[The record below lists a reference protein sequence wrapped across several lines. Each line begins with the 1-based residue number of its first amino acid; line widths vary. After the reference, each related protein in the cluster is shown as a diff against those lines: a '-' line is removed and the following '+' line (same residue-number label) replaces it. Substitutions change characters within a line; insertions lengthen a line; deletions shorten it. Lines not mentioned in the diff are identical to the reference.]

1 LTVERRREENISER
15 AEAFVARHDRRLAGR
30 LGFGIHGIVF
40 AIEGNAHPGVAALKI
55 HDASRPYLREKEV
68 YGRLKEEGIIE
79 IRAFRVPQL
88 IAFDDELLALEMT
101 VVKPPFVLDFAG
113 AYLDF
118 APEFSEEIWAEWT
131 RKNEEQFGAD
141 WPMARTILAE
151 LEDLGIHMHDPS
163 PANIR
168 FR

>member
-1 LTVERRREENISER
+1 MDEDIVEKAETYAARRGC
-15 AEAFVARHDRRLAGR
+15 HLAGR

-55 HDASRPYLREKEV
+55 HYAEEPYLREKQV
-68 YGRLKEEGIIE
+68 YERLKEAGVIE

-88 IAFDDELLALEMT
+88 LDFDDELLALEMT
-101 VVKPPFVLDFAG
+101 VVKPPWVLDFAG

-118 APEFSEEIWAEWT
+118 APDFSDEIWEEWT
-131 RKNEEQFGAD
+131 RKNEEQFGAY
-141 WPMARTILAE
+141 WPMAKMILG
-151 LEDLGIHMHDPS
+151 DLQDFGIHMHDPS
-163 PANIR
+163 PSNIR

>member
-1 LTVERRREENISER
+1 MDEDIVEK
-15 AEAFVARHDRRLAGR
+15 AEAYLLQRGCHLAWR

-55 HDASRPYLREKEV
+55 HHSEEPYRREKEV
-68 YGRLKEEGIIE
+68 YERLKEAGIFE

-118 APEFSEEIWAEWT
+118 APEFSDEIWQDWT
-131 RKNEEQFGAD
+131 RKNEEQFGAN
-141 WPMARTILAE
+141 WPTAQIILDD
-151 LEDLGIHMHDPS
+151 LKDLGILMHDPS
-163 PANIR
+163 PSNIR
-168 FR
+168 FA